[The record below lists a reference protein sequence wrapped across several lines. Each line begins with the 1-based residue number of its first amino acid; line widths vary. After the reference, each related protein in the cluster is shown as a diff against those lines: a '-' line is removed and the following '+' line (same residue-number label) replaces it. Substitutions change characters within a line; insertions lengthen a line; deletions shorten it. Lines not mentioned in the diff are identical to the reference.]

1 MSRLLVCGSRNL
13 DCINFNNTLLPI
25 LQKYGVTCVI
35 TGGAVGTDIQCQR
48 WCAYNE
54 INTVTLKPNYEE
66 YGGRAPLIRDDEMVD
81 MCDLCIGYWDGE
93 SHGTKYTIDKAFA
106 AGKLIGVFLY
116 PNGSTIPTFYSSRKD
131 TYEG

>member
-13 DCINFNNTLLPI
+13 DCINFNETLLPI
-25 LQKYGVTCVI
+25 IRERGVTCVI
-35 TGGAVGTDIQCQR
+35 TGGAVGADIQCER
-48 WCAYNE
+48 WCQYNN
-54 INTVTLKPNYEE
+54 INTHTLKPDYVK
-66 YGGRAPLIRDDEMVD
+66 YGGRAPLIRDDEMVSK
-81 MCDLCIGYWDGE
+81 CDLCVGFWDGE

-131 TYEG
+131 AHEG